1 MTLVSKDLDKISA
14 FCLIRKSLAVCHLD
28 LTYLSDIDT
37 LSFSFMVFVSVKLHI
52 CLSDNLISS

>member
-14 FCLIRKSLAVCHLD
+14 FCLIRKSLEVCHLD

-37 LSFSFMVFVSVKLHI
+37 LSSFMAFVSVKLHI
-52 CLSDNLISS
+52 CLSDNLISI